1 MANTTIPSELIQAD
15 VALGGSP
22 TTTTQ
27 SASDNTTKIAT
38 TAYVTAAVNALIDSA
53 PGTMNTLNEIAAALN
68 DDAAFNT
75 TVTNAIATKLPLAG
89 GTMTGNIAHASDFT
103 LDVAGDIYLDAGG
116 DDIYLSQGGTHF
128 GQFKRNSSNYEIH
141 SLLSDGDI
149 VFKGNDGGSTVT
161 ALTLDMSD
169 AGTAI
174 FNHDIQM
181 SDLSFLRMGAGGDLI
196 AYSDGTHALINANN
210 GNLSFD
216 VAGDIVIDADGGD
229 IYLNDGGTGRG
240 QISMANTDL
249 TIISATS
256 DRDLIFKGVDG
267 ASVITA
273 LTLDMS
279 DAGSAIF
286 NGNVTIDGFTN
297 EKYLTLRSGFAPEAS
312 GGVGLR
318 AANHHA
324 SNRDGLAIYGHD
336 GVSIL
341 TGQTERME
349 INSTGQVLAQ
359 AHGVSTPS
367 FSFIGDSNT
376 GMTRPT
382 GDTLQFIC
390 GGTVKLR
397 VSGDG
402 LLFNSDT
409 ASANALDD
417 YEEGTFDPT
426 LTTDSGSV
434 TMYTTYNTLAYTKV
448 GRVVTITGMLALTSV
463 SSPSGEIVF
472 GNLPFAMA
480 SMTNKAG
487 QTRPSIHIY
496 ASGSNAPTQNAYFP
510 AFIAFNEGG
519 TTGRIVATYGSASDT
534 SIANWMDSG
543 SDIFADF
550 SYITD

>member
-1 MANTTIPSELIQAD
+1 MANTKIT
-15 VALGGSP
+15 VA
-22 TTTTQ
+22 
-27 SASDNTTKIAT
+27 NM
-38 TAYVTAAVNALIDSA
+38 AANSIDSDQYVDGSIDTA
-53 PGTMNTLNEIAAALN
+53 HIA
-68 DDAAFNT
+68 DDA
-75 TVTNAIATKLPLAG
+75 VTSAKLDTNIAIAGTLGSTGKITADAG
-89 GTMTGNIAHASDFT
+89 IDIDNFNIDGTTIALSSGDLT
-103 LDVAGDIYLDAGG
+103 LDVAGDIILDADGA
-116 DDIYLSQGGTHF
+116 DIRLKDAGTEWGRLVNNNSNF
-128 GQFKRNSSNYEIH
+128 LFKAPVADKDIMFNGVDGSSEI
-141 SLLSDGDI
+141 
-149 VFKGNDGGSTVT
+149 T
-161 ALTLDMSD
+161 ALTLDMSE

-216 VAGDIVIDADGGD
+216 VAGTIVLDADSAEVAFKDGGTHIGSIINNNSD
-229 IYLNDGGTGRG
+229 FVFRSIVQDKDVLIRGNDGGT
-240 QISMANTDL
+240 A
-249 TIISATS
+249 
-256 DRDLIFKGVDG
+256 
-267 ASVITA
+267 ITA

-318 AANHHA
+318 AANHAA

-367 FSFIGDSNT
+367 FSFIGDTNT

-382 GDTLQFIC
+382 GDTLQFVC
-390 GGTVKLR
+390 GGTVRLR

-409 ASANALDD
+409 AAANALDD
-417 YEEGTFDPT
+417 YEEGTVDWYT
-426 LTTDSGSV
+426 LTDGTATWTQNQNG
-434 TMYTTYNTLAYTKV
+434 YRYAAYTKIGNQV
-448 GRVVTITGMLALTSV
+448 HVHGNIYNGSISGSQAAALRV
-463 SSPSGEIVF
+463 P
-472 GNLPFAMA
+472 LPFVAA
-480 SMTNKAG
+480 NVTAG
-487 QTRPSIHIY
+487 QNRAVGHAALYNGSSAYTGDYTILKLEAG
-496 ASGSNAPTQNAYFP
+496 ASYGEVVSAGNGGSW
-510 AFIAFNEGG
+510 G
-519 TTGRIVATYGSASDT
+519 TVTFAQGDTIIIDITYTT
-534 SIANWMDSG
+534 S
-543 SDIFADF
+543 
-550 SYITD
+550 